1 MYIVEKDLEM
11 YGEIELDIDYLKRC
25 LRLTPEERF
34 IKCAEF
40 SDFCRSFNQRFDS
53 VLEND
58 HPEAYCLE

>member
-1 MYIVEKDLEM
+1 MC
-11 YGEIELDIDYLKRC
+11 GEIELDIDYLKRC

>member
-1 MYIVEKDLEM
+1 MYIVEKDLDM
-11 YGEIELDIDYLKRC
+11 CGEIELDIDYLKRC

>member
-1 MYIVEKDLEM
+1 MYIVEKGLVM

-34 IKCAEF
+34 IQCAEF
-40 SDFCRSFNQRFDS
+40 SDFCRSFNQHLEY